1 MTIKH
6 EERMATP
13 QQWWQSDA
21 GAAAPAAA
29 PAPVGD
35 AAPAAGDVPADA
47 PVAASGAPAPMAFL
61 DAVPDNWREQLAGEN
76 TKRLNDLK
84 RVPDFGAFAD
94 RYFNAQ
100 EKIRSGQI
108 APLAAPTNDS
118 TPEEIAEWRELHNV
132 PATADEYK
140 LTLDEGLV
148 LGESDEAVMSDVFA
162 AAHSLHVS
170 PAVVSQLANAMLK
183 GRENVAH
190 QAELRNEEER
200 KECVAALRE
209 TWRGSHDTNINMV
222 RSTIVGALPE
232 SVRDAFAGA
241 VMADGRKVF
250 NTPEVLIAMAD
261 WARKLN
267 PSATVVPESANPM
280 QTINDEIKSLESKM
294 GTPEW
299 YKDEAS
305 QKRYLELTAAKEN
318 LTA

>member
-1 MTIKH
+1 MTINH
-6 EERMATP
+6 ERMATP
-13 QQWWQSDA
+13 HQWWQSNA
-21 GAAAPAAA
+21 GAAAPADTPVPTSDPA
-29 PAPVGD
+29 PAPGD
-35 AAPAAGDVPADA
+35 DSAGAPASAG
-47 PVAASGAPAPMAFL
+47 GAPAPMAFL

-100 EKIRSGQI
+100 EKIRAGQI
-108 APLAAPTNDS
+108 APLAPPTDDS
-118 TPEEIAEWRELHNV
+118 TPEEVAEWRELHNV
-132 PATADEYK
+132 PATVDEYK
-140 LTLDEGLV
+140 LTLDDGLV
-148 LGESDEAVMSDVFA
+148 LGEADEMVMGDVFA
-162 AAHSLHVS
+162 AAHSLHV
-170 PAVVSQLANAMLK
+170 PPGVVSQLANAMLR
-183 GRENVAH
+183 GRETVAH
-190 QAELRNEEER
+190 QAELKNEEER
-200 KECVAALRE
+200 KQCVAALRE

-250 NTPEVLIAMAD
+250 NTPEVIIAMAD

-280 QTINDEIKSLESKM
+280 QTINDEIKALESKM
-294 GTPEW
+294 GTAEW
-299 YKDEAS
+299 FKDEAS
-305 QKRYLELTAAKEN
+305 QKRYVDLVTAKEN